1 MNREAFERGFHS
13 RTLAYLPE
21 FRTDSRPVV
30 VAVGTD
36 AHSAPG
42 HVILLGL
49 VNLLARAH
57 QHIVVVGD
65 LNGDLLCGDP
75 FHQRRLETAV
85 LDLAHGINPYIE
97 MDVART
103 RPRTEPLISIGV
115 GVPADL
121 RIGCEGWTA
130 LFGETVEVDHKPT
143 SMPGAILAACLGAA
157 TAFHH
162 ELGVPGLPTGPYSL
176 WEYVRNSR
184 GQGPPVEG
192 PIDVGR
198 TLQVGVGAVGA
209 ALNYWMALLGF
220 VGPWTLVD
228 GDKVDVT
235 NLNRQLYFLAVDAG
249 WPDGDAINKAT
260 AVAERLGNRAI
271 ASPHHYGL
279 DHWVV
284 DAEYDLVLALANEGG
299 VRPALQ
305 SRPEPVLLHAT
316 TTPTWTAI
324 SHRHIAAFDDCIVC
338 RLPYEEDPTFKCS
351 TASVGPRRRHDASLP
366 FLAGLAGAM
375 LLRDLVA
382 LQHECLHERP
392 TNFASVDLRE
402 PAPFTRELKWQ
413 CREGCRTRLP
423 GHLRRSLAP
432 GNRYIHLDS

>member
-1 MNREAFERGFHS
+1 MKREAFEQGFHS
-13 RTLAYLPE
+13 RTLAYQPG

-30 VAVGTD
+30 VAVGSE
-36 AHSAPG
+36 AHSTPG
-42 HVILLGL
+42 HVLLLGL

-65 LNGDLLCGDP
+65 LNGDLMCRDP
-75 FHQRRLETAV
+75 FHHRRLETAV
-85 LDLAHGINPYIE
+85 LGLASGINPFIE
-97 MDVART
+97 VDVART
-103 RPRTEPLISIGV
+103 APRTEPLISIGIAA
-115 GVPADL
+115 PADV
-121 RIGCEGWTA
+121 RVGCEGWTA
-130 LFGETVEVDHKPT
+130 LFGETVEVGREAT

-157 TAFHH
+157 TAFHRQ
-162 ELGVPGLPTGPYSL
+162 LGVPAVPTGPYSL

-184 GQGPPVEG
+184 GQGPAVEG

-209 ALNYWMALLGF
+209 AVDYWMAFLGL

-249 WPDGDAINKAT
+249 WPDGDAVNKAT
-260 AVAERLGNRAI
+260 AVAERLGNGAT

-279 DHWVV
+279 DQQVV
-284 DAEYDLVLALANEGG
+284 DAEYDVVLALANEGG

-316 TTPTWTAI
+316 TTPTWTAT
-324 SHRHIAAFDDCIVC
+324 SHPHIAALADCIVC
-338 RLPYEEDPTFKCS
+338 RLPDEEDPTFKCS
-351 TASVGPRRRHDASLP
+351 TGFIGPRRRNDASLP
-366 FLAGLAGAM
+366 FLAGVAGAM
-375 LLRDLVA
+375 LLRDLIA

-392 TNFASVDLRE
+392 TNFAAVDLRE

-413 CREGCRTRLP
+413 CREGCRARLP
-423 GHLRRSLAP
+423 RHLRRSLAV

>member
-1 MNREAFERGFHS
+1 MNRDDFEREFHS

-30 VAVGTD
+30 VAVGAD

-57 QHIVVVGD
+57 QRIVVVGD
-65 LNGDLLCGDP
+65 LDGDLLCEDP
-75 FHQRRLETAV
+75 FHHRRLQTAV
-85 LDLAHGINPYIE
+85 LELARGINPYIE
-97 MDVART
+97 MDVTHT
-103 RPRTEPLISIGV
+103 RPRTEPLISIGI
-115 GVPADL
+115 GTPADL
-121 RIGCEGWTA
+121 RLGCEGWTA
-130 LFGETVEVDHKPT
+130 LFGELVEVDHEPT
-143 SMPGAILAACLGAA
+143 SMPGAVLVACLGAA
-157 TAFHH
+157 TAFHRQ
-162 ELGVPGLPTGPYSL
+162 LGASALPTGPYSL
-176 WEYVRNSR
+176 WEYVRNSPK
-184 GQGPPVEG
+184 QGPAVEG

-209 ALNYWMALLGF
+209 ALNYWMAFLGF

-228 GDKVDVT
+228 GDNVDVT

-249 WPDGDAINKAT
+249 WPDVHAVNKAT
-260 AVAERLGNRAI
+260 AVADRLGNRAI

-279 DHWVV
+279 NHRIV
-284 DAEYDLVLALANEGG
+284 DAEYDLVLALANEWG

-324 SHRHIAAFDDCIVC
+324 SHRHIAGRDDCIVC

-351 TASVGPRRRHDASLP
+351 TAPVGPRRRNDASLP

-382 LQHECLHERP
+382 LQYGCLHERP

-402 PAPFTRELKWQ
+402 PTPFTRELKWQ
-413 CREGCRTRLP
+413 CREGCRARLP
-423 GHLRRSLAP
+423 GYLRRSLAA
-432 GNRYIHLDS
+432 GNRYIHLDR